1 MILFPLMTM
10 AKLQLTAS
18 FLDLAKEEFISSQ
31 LLLSTKD
38 LDVS

>member
-18 FLDLAKEEFISSQ
+18 FLDLAKEFISSQ
-31 LLLSTKD
+31 LLFSTKD